1 MTKILFDCGI
11 TVTIRDGFV
20 QALSPTLTALFDAL
34 ATTLPGYGS
43 IPFIRVLKLF
53 AAETAEIQR
62 NGSLM
67 RHPHMRLQ
75 MKADV
80 GDRLRRSVTRY
91 AKGIAAI
98 EEMQREPIRLC
109 SRFFCSIEQAFD
121 AIMRGFDFVIL
132 MLDNLVHRRRQT
144 FLQRVSVFFDG

>member
-1 MTKILFDCGI
+1 MTAIRFDNGS

-20 QALSPTLTALFDAL
+20 QALSPTLTALLDTL

-80 GDRLRRSVTRY
+80 GRSV
-91 AKGIAAI
+91 AAL
-98 EEMQREPIRLC
+98 R
-109 SRFFCSIEQAFD
+109 D
-121 AIMRGFDFVIL
+121 AIREGNCRNRGDAEGTDPPLLTVL
-132 MLDNLVHRRRQT
+132 L
-144 FLQRVSVFFDG
+144 